1 MSTDAHNLP
10 HLHNLDT
17 EIVAR
22 YTDQPPR
29 LPAEL
34 RRQVEASWNG
44 APVQLY
50 ALADLDHAL
59 RLTQVWVALGP
70 GRLAM
75 ARRVDRGE
83 QWEIESVERAR
94 IQAVREAPGLSATT
108 LTILGRPGD
117 VPLAVLRYSHRQR
130 RAFENL
136 KFVLEEALEGR
147 SVTAPDADAE
157 YAASVARPMRDAQA
171 LVAGRRVAVIRR
183 LLGYLAPYRRQLTLG
198 MAAATLIT
206 LVSLVPPYLAGYVID
221 RVVRPAQEGRLDGG
235 RAAMIAW
242 LAVAAM
248 ALVYVVRQAA
258 ALVRLRLMAVLGEW
272 VARDL
277 RAELYEHLQRLSLA
291 FFSRK
296 RTGSLITRVSAD
308 TDRLWDFLAFGV
320 VDVSLSLVML
330 AGLGAVL
337 VSLDWRLGL
346 VMTLP
351 VPLFCWA
358 IYRHGEAL
366 NRVFLR
372 VWRKW
377 SRLTDVLSDTMPGI
391 RVVKAFNQEAREVA
405 RFDGHNDD
413 VTDEINRL
421 HGLVGPSG
429 GGKTTIVNLIARFYD
444 VTGGAIRIDGVDLR
458 RLETGHYRRQIGM
471 VLQDSYLFHGTVL
484 ENIRYG
490 LPGAS
495 LEQAVAAAKAANAHD
510 FICKLQHGYDTVGG
524 ERGHK

>member
-1 MSTDAHNLP
+1 MATDLHNIQ

-34 RRQVEASWNG
+34 RRQIEASWQG

-50 ALADLDHAL
+50 AFADLDHAL

-70 GRLAM
+70 GQLSV
-75 ARRVDRGE
+75 ARPVERGD
-83 QWEIESVERAR
+83 QWEIETVARAR
-94 IQAVREAPGLSATT
+94 IQAVREAPGLSAST
-108 LTILGRPGD
+108 LTLLGRPGD
-117 VPLAVLRYSHRQR
+117 PPLAVLRYSHRQR

-147 SVTAPDADAE
+147 SVTAPDADEE

-221 RVVRPAQEGRLDGG
+221 RVVRPAQEGRLEVG
-235 RAAMIAW
+235 RASAIAW

-258 ALVRLRLMAVLGEW
+258 AVVRLRLMSVLGEW

-308 TDRLWDFLAFGV
+308 TDRLGGVLAFGV
-320 VDVSLSLVML
+320 VDVSLSLVMV
-330 AGLGAVL
+330 AGLGTGL
-337 VSLDWRLGL
+337 VALDWRLGL
-346 VMTLP
+346 GVTPPL
-351 VPLFCWA
+351 PLFCWA
-358 IYRHGEAL
+358 IFPDRGE
-366 NRVFLR
+366 
-372 VWRKW
+372 
-377 SRLTDVLSDTMPGI
+377 
-391 RVVKAFNQEAREVA
+391 
-405 RFDGHNDD
+405 
-413 VTDEINRL
+413 L
-421 HGLVGPSG
+421 H
-429 GGKTTIVNLIARFYD
+429 
-444 VTGGAIRIDGVDLR
+444 
-458 RLETGHYRRQIGM
+458 
-471 VLQDSYLFHGTVL
+471 
-484 ENIRYG
+484 
-490 LPGAS
+490 
-495 LEQAVAAAKAANAHD
+495 
-510 FICKLQHGYDTVGG
+510 
-524 ERGHK
+524 

>member
-1 MSTDAHNLP
+1 MTTDLHNLQ

-34 RRQVEASWNG
+34 RRQIEASWHG

-50 ALADLDHAL
+50 AFADLDHAL

-70 GRLAM
+70 GQLSV
-75 ARRVDRGE
+75 ARPLERGD
-83 QWEIESVERAR
+83 QWEIESVERAH
-94 IQAVREAPGLSATT
+94 IQAVREAPGLSAST

-117 VPLAVLRYSHRQR
+117 PPLAVLRYSHRQR

-147 SVTAPDADAE
+147 AVAAPDADQE
-157 YAASVARPMRDAQA
+157 YAASVAGPIRDAQA
-171 LVAGRRVAVIRR
+171 LVAGRQVAVIRR
-183 LLGYLAPYRRQLTLG
+183 LLGYLAPYRRRLSLG

-272 VARDL
+272 VARDP

-366 NRVFLR
+366 NRLKEGSCPVAEWPWNDQSGEEVLR
-372 VWRKW
+372 LLWT
-377 SRLTDVLSDTMPGI
+377 RLADC
-391 RVVKAFNQEAREVA
+391 
-405 RFDGHNDD
+405 
-413 VTDEINRL
+413 
-421 HGLVGPSG
+421 
-429 GGKTTIVNLIARFYD
+429 
-444 VTGGAIRIDGVDLR
+444 
-458 RLETGHYRRQIGM
+458 
-471 VLQDSYLFHGTVL
+471 GT
-484 ENIRYG
+484 
-490 LPGAS
+490 P
-495 LEQAVAAAKAANAHD
+495 
-510 FICKLQHGYDTVGG
+510 
-524 ERGHK
+524 

>member
-1 MSTDAHNLP
+1 MATERHNLQN
-10 HLHNLDT
+10 LHSLHSLDS

-34 RRQVEASWNG
+34 RRQIEAAWRG

-50 ALADLDHAL
+50 AFADLDHAL
-59 RLTQVWVALGP
+59 RLTRVWVALGP
-70 GRLAM
+70 GHLTV
-75 ARRVDRGE
+75 ARPVDRGA
-83 QWEIESVERAR
+83 QWEIDSVERAR
-94 IQAVREAPGLSATT
+94 IQAVREAPGLSGST
-108 LTILGRPGD
+108 LTVLGRPGD
-117 VPLAVLRYSHRQR
+117 PPLAVLRYSHRQR

-136 KFVLEEALEGR
+136 QFVLEEALEGR
-147 SVTAPDADAE
+147 RVTAPDADQE
-157 YAASVARPMRDAQA
+157 YAGSVAAPIRDAQA
-171 LVAGRRVAVIRR
+171 LVAGRQVAVIRR
-183 LLGYLAPYRRQLTLG
+183 LLGYLAPYRRPLALG
-198 MAAATLIT
+198 IAAATLIT
-206 LVSLVPPYLAGYVID
+206 LVSLVPPYLAGYLID
-221 RVVRPAQEGRLDGG
+221 RVVRPAQEGRLAVG
-235 RAAMIAW
+235 RASAIAW

-258 ALVRLRLMAVLGEW
+258 AVARLRLMAVLGEC

-277 RAELYEHLQRLSLA
+277 RAELYEHIQRLSLS

-308 TDRLWDFLAFGV
+308 TDRLWEFLAFGV

-391 RVVKAFNQEAREVA
+391 RVVKAFNQESREIA
-405 RFDGHNDD
+405 RFVRYNDGA
-413 VTDEINRL
+413 TGEINR
-421 HGLVGPSG
+421 
-429 GGKTTIVNLIARFYD
+429 
-444 VTGGAIRIDGVDLR
+444 
-458 RLETGHYRRQIGM
+458 M
-471 VLQDSYLFHGTVL
+471 
-484 ENIRYG
+484 
-490 LPGAS
+490 
-495 LEQAVAAAKAANAHD
+495 
-510 FICKLQHGYDTVGG
+510 
-524 ERGHK
+524 